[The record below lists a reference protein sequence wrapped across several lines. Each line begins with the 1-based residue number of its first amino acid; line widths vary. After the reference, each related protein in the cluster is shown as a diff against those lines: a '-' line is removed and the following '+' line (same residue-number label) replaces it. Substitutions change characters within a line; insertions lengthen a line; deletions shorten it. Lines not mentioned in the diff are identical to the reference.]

1 MGKRNSSMKVLQY
14 VLTTV
19 ALAAT
24 GVCAANAQ
32 EFPVRPVRI
41 VVPSTPGGGLDVIAR
56 AVTPPLTA
64 KWKQQIVVDNRAG
77 AGGII
82 GTEIV
87 AKSAPDGHTLL
98 LVTTGFVTNPF
109 IYRQLPY
116 STPQDF
122 TPITILGT
130 APNVLVTHPS
140 VPVHGVREL
149 INLAREKPGQLTYGS
164 SGIGSGGH
172 LSMEL
177 LQRMAHIQLIHVPYK
192 GAGASTAAAVAGQT
206 QFLFTATGAA
216 IPQIRGNRLRALAV
230 TSTSRS
236 DVLPDVPT
244 VAESGLPGYAA
255 VGWYGMF
262 GPARMSKQLVN
273 RIYADVLAAIRR
285 PDVAAQIRTLG
296 FDYGALPPEEF
307 RRFVA
312 KEMETWGPVIK
323 EAGIRAE

>member
-1 MGKRNSSMKVLQY
+1 MGKRISCMNIVQY
-14 VLTTV
+14 LFAA
-19 ALAAT
+19 ALAAV
-24 GVCAANAQ
+24 GMCAASAQ

-56 AVTPPLTA
+56 AVTPPLTE

-98 LVTTGFVTNPF
+98 VVTTGFVTNPF

-116 STPQDF
+116 STPGDF
-122 TPITILGT
+122 TPITILGN

-140 VPVHGVREL
+140 VPVHSVREL
-149 INLAREKPGQLTYGS
+149 INIARDRPGQFTYGS

-192 GAGASTAAAVAGQT
+192 GAGAATAAVVAGQT

-216 IPQIRGNRLRALAV
+216 IPQIRAYRLRAIAV
-230 TSTSRS
+230 TSANRS

-262 GPARMSKQLVN
+262 GPARMAKQLVN

-285 PDVAAQIRTLG
+285 PDLAAQIRTLG

-307 RRFVA
+307 GRFIA

>member
-1 MGKRNSSMKVLQY
+1 MKSAHCLVAA
-14 VLTTV
+14 
-19 ALAAT
+19 ALAALFA
-24 GVCAANAQ
+24 CAVTAQ

-56 AVTPPLTA
+56 AITPALTE

-109 IYRQLPY
+109 IYAHLPY

-130 APNVLVTHPS
+130 APNVLVAHPS
-140 VPVHGVREL
+140 VPVNSVKEL
-149 INLAREKPGQLTYGS
+149 INLARDKPGQLTYGS
-164 SGIGSGGH
+164 SGVGTGGH

-177 LQRMAHIQLIHVPYK
+177 LQRLAHIQLIHVPYK
-192 GAGASTAAAVAGQT
+192 GAGAATVATVAGQT

-216 IPQIRGNRLRALAV
+216 IPQIRANRLRALAV
-230 TSTSRS
+230 TSASRS
-236 DVLPDVPT
+236 DVLPEVPT

-255 VGWYGMF
+255 VGWYAMF
-262 GPARMSKQLVN
+262 GPGRMSKQLVN
-273 RIYADVLAAIRR
+273 KIYADVLAVIRR
-285 PDVAAQIRTLG
+285 PDVAAQIRTSG

-307 RRFVA
+307 SRFIA
-312 KEMETWGPVIK
+312 KELATWGAVVK
-323 EAGIRAE
+323 EAGVRAE

>member
-1 MGKRNSSMKVLQY
+1 M
-14 VLTTV
+14 
-19 ALAAT
+19 
-24 GVCAANAQ
+24 
-32 EFPVRPVRI
+32 RI

-56 AVTPPLTA
+56 AITPALTET
-64 KWKQQIVVDNRAG
+64 WKQQIVVDNRAG

-130 APNVLVTHPS
+130 APNVLVAHPS
-140 VPVHGVREL
+140 VPVHSVKDL

-164 SGIGSGGH
+164 SGVGSGGH

-177 LQRMAHIQLIHVPYK
+177 LQRMARVQLIHVPYK
-192 GAGASTAAAVAGQT
+192 GAGAATAAVVAGQT
-206 QFLFTATGAA
+206 QVLFTATGAV

-230 TSTSRS
+230 TGTSRADS
-236 DVLPDVPT
+236 LPEVPT

-255 VGWYGMF
+255 TGWYAMF
-262 GPARMSKQLVN
+262 GPGRMPKRLVN
-273 RIYADVLAAIRR
+273 KIYDDVLAVIRR
-285 PDVAAQIRTLG
+285 ADVAAQIRTLG

-307 RRFVA
+307 SRFVS
-312 KEMETWGPVIK
+312 KELATWGTVIK
-323 EAGIRAE
+323 DAGIRAE